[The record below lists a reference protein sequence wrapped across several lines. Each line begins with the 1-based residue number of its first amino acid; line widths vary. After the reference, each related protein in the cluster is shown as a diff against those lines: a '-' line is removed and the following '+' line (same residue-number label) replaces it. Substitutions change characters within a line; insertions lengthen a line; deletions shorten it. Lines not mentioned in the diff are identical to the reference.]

1 MYKHTLSQLAQKLEK
16 VRIHSGVKDM
26 NEFTMNFVDME
37 GHLQNLMNR
46 IMYLLS
52 ECSIKTDEI
61 QKERLELQT
70 LKELNKDFKN
80 SEMNSVIAD
89 EETARATKTMLL

>member
-1 MYKHTLSQLAQKLEK
+1 MGQLGAKLEK
-16 VRIHSGVKDM
+16 VRAHSGVKDM
-26 NEFTMNFVDME
+26 NEFTMSFVEME

-46 IMYLLS
+46 IMYLVS
-52 ECSIKTDEI
+52 ECANKTDDI
-61 QKERLELQT
+61 QKERIELQT
-70 LKELNKDFKN
+70 LKDLDKDFKN

>member
-1 MYKHTLSQLAQKLEK
+1 
-16 VRIHSGVKDM
+16 M